1 MVNRIHKENTMK
13 QIILRQKK
21 IGIIPRGPYDVYV
34 NNVYVGSIG
43 RYSSLSI
50 PVENDNFVLTLK
62 HRSFFSSS
70 KECQISKD
78 STIVEY
84 EPVDAR
90 LLVATVVWD
99 VIAIFAMLFH
109 LKFVPNYVWLC
120 GIFGLPI
127 LTMLWGLIRR
137 KRYFKINV
145 DDQ

>member
-1 MVNRIHKENTMK
+1 MK

-34 NNVYVGSIG
+34 NNVYVDSIG

>member
-1 MVNRIHKENTMK
+1 
-13 QIILRQKK
+13 
-21 IGIIPRGPYDVYV
+21 
-34 NNVYVGSIG
+34 
-43 RYSSLSI
+43 
-50 PVENDNFVLTLK
+50 VENDNFVLTLK

-137 KRYFKINV
+137 KRYFKIKV

>member
-1 MVNRIHKENTMK
+1 MK

-34 NNVYVGSIG
+34 NNVFVGSIS

-50 PVENDNFVLTLK
+50 PVENDIFVLTLK

-78 STIVEY
+78 NTIVEY

-90 LLVATVVWD
+90 LLIATGVWD
-99 VIAIFAMLFH
+99 IITVFAMLFH
-109 LKFVPNYVWLC
+109 LKLVPNYIWLC
-120 GIFGLPI
+120 GIFGLPFLAI
-127 LTMLWGLIRR
+127 LRGLIRR
-137 KRYFKINV
+137 KRYFKIEIV
-145 DDQ
+145 DQ